1 VIISISNLPG
11 LRLSVLVSELG
22 LLLPMKRRSFRQS
35 E

>member
-1 VIISISNLPG
+1 VPG

-22 LLLPMKRRSFRQS
+22 LLLPMKRHFFRQS

>member
-11 LRLSVLVSELG
+11 LRLSVLVSEFG
-22 LLLPMKRRSFRQS
+22 LLLPMKRHSLRQS